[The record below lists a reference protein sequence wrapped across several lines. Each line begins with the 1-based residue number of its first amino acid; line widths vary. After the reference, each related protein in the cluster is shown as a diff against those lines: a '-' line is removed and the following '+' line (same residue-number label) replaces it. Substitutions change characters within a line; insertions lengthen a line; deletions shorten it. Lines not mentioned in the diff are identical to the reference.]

1 MLMLSRIKSVVSISQ
16 SGKHTRRF
24 PAASF
29 QTAMQSLFAF
39 PPGTRP
45 AGNGVRTGYTSS
57 SASLSS
63 SSDRPIRSRMRDT
76 AASAREMTWRIK
88 QQMLRAIAAFLQSF
102 ISEAGKHTVSP
113 STPPF
118 QFDSF
123 DSFHAYH
130 AASVRLQSGFHVA
143 GLSIQTL
150 SMGIVPSF
158 NAVVYAKTDT
168 SYEIC
173 VKAPMAGSC

>member
-1 MLMLSRIKSVVSISQ
+1 
-16 SGKHTRRF
+16 
-24 PAASF
+24 
-29 QTAMQSLFAF
+29 
-39 PPGTRP
+39 
-45 AGNGVRTGYTSS
+45 
-57 SASLSS
+57 
-63 SSDRPIRSRMRDT
+63 
-76 AASAREMTWRIK
+76 MTWRIK

-123 DSFHAYH
+123 DSFHAYQAYH
-130 AASVRLQSGFHVA
+130 AASVRLQSGFYAA

-150 SMGIVPSF
+150 SMGIVASF

-173 VKAPMAGSC
+173 VKAPMADSC